1 MSQPVGKGLPITVG
15 LGDTDEGPFTLI
27 VTVVILD
34 GTSANLTSSDA
45 INLLSISP
53 NFVTADELAR
63 LVLAAAD
70 SGFVLDGVVVVNPD
84 PTDNTTGS
92 MRDDTLRLL
101 PSPARTDAGS
111 SPERLTRQ
119 QH

>member
-1 MSQPVGKGLPITVG
+1 
-15 LGDTDEGPFTLI
+15 
-27 VTVVILD
+27 
-34 GTSANLTSSDA
+34 
-45 INLLSISP
+45 LSISP

-84 PTDNTTGS
+84 QTDNTTGS

-101 PSPARTDAGS
+101 PSPARTANGI